1 MNLQYNERVGRTFF
15 LVQIM
20 DKSIRKKLKSKSGAS
35 LMLALFVFLICAM
48 VGATILAAASASSGV
63 VTTTWTDDADVYAMK
78 SAAALFDD
86 TFENATEFN
95 ANNAEYVKDN
105 DGTIKVPTSTT
116 LDTLYKTLCVYE
128 YNQNAGSIS
137 ETITMTVNSKDIQAS
152 VTMDDSYNVTAVFT
166 MTGSTRKVT
175 SAINASPTTGNTPRE
190 RGNSVSFL
198 PANIT
203 VQ

>member
-1 MNLQYNERVGRTFF
+1 
-15 LVQIM
+15 
-20 DKSIRKKLKSKSGAS
+20 
-35 LMLALFVFLICAM
+35 MLALFVFLICAM

-78 SAAALFDD
+78 SAAALFND

-95 ANNAEYVKDN
+95 ANNAEYVKNN
-105 DGTIKVPTSTT
+105 DGTIKVPSSTT
-116 LDTLYKTLCVYE
+116 LDTLYKTLCVCE